1 VLPGTVEHAV
11 RVGATRTTEAER
23 LDALRRRLYAPD
35 VTEAEVA
42 AYRAA
47 AERQAEAEA
56 PAHEHRSRPARAAA
70 PHGHRALVGGG
81 AGLLVAAGIAVLV
94 TTHPLAAFTRA
105 APSPTASV
113 STLPRLIEGEVPTSI
128 ASRAEFVSALQ
139 GGREP
144 GLLEYLYEHRTY
156 LPAAISTPRRAASTE
171 YAGQGSSTLALDP
184 SDLTQAGGRVTVFL
198 VLDRPATYSWRAQR
212 SAQLQDP
219 SGPVLELA
227 EQAGSNRAGEPTTTT
242 FRYEGRAPTRLAVYT
257 DETVKWGAVVVFTD

>member
-1 VLPGTVEHAV
+1 VH
-11 RVGATRTTEAER
+11 VGATRTTEAER

-47 AERQAEAEA
+47 AEQQAEAEA
-56 PAHEHRSRPARAAA
+56 PAHEHRSRPARTAA
-70 PHGHRALVGGG
+70 PHGRRALV
-81 AGLLVAAGIAVLV
+81 ASSAAGIAVLV
-94 TTHPLAAFTRA
+94 TTHPLAAFTGA
-105 APSPTASV
+105 AASPTPSV
-113 STLPRLIEGEVPTSI
+113 RALPRLIEGEVPTSI
-128 ASRAEFVSALQ
+128 ASRADFVSALQ

-156 LPAAISTPRRAASTE
+156 LPAAISTPRRADSTE

-212 SAQLQDP
+212 AAQLQDP

>member
-1 VLPGTVEHAV
+1 M
-11 RVGATRTTEAER
+11 RVAARTTEAER

-47 AERQAEAEA
+47 VEGRPAAEA
-56 PAHEHRSRPARAAA
+56 PAQEHRAPTTGRRRRVRGRALGTGAAA
-70 PHGHRALVGGG
+70 
-81 AGLLVAAGIAVLV
+81 LLIAAGIAVLV
-94 TTHPLAAFTRA
+94 TVHPLAALTGA
-105 APSPTASV
+105 AVSPSPSASAR
-113 STLPRLIEGEVPTSI
+113 PKLIEGTIPTSV
-128 ASRAEFVSALQ
+128 ASRARFVSSLQ

-156 LPAAISTPRRAASTE
+156 LPPEISTPRRLASTE
-171 YAGQGSSTLALDP
+171 YAGQGSSTIALDP

-212 SAQLQDP
+212 AARPDDP

-242 FRYEGRAPTRLAVYT
+242 FRYSGRAPTRLAVYT

>member
-1 VLPGTVEHAV
+1 
-11 RVGATRTTEAER
+11 VGATRTTEAER

-47 AERQAEAEA
+47 AERSAEAEA
-56 PAHEHRSRPARAAA
+56 PAHDHRGRPAAAA
-70 PHGHRALVGGG
+70 KRVPHGRRALLGGG
-81 AGLLVAAGIAVLV
+81 VAALLVTAGIAVLV
-94 TTHPLAAFTRA
+94 TTHPLAAFTGA
-105 APSPTASV
+105 AASPTPSV
-113 STLPRLIEGEVPTSI
+113 TAATRLIEGEVPTSV

-212 SAQLQDP
+212 VAQLKDP

>member
-1 VLPGTVEHAV
+1 M

-47 AERQAEAEA
+47 AERQTAAEA
-56 PAHEHRSRPARAAA
+56 PAHEHRSRPTRALA
-70 PHGHRALVGGG
+70 PRGHRALVGGA
-81 AGLLVAAGIAVLV
+81 AGVLLVAAGIAVLV
-94 TTHPLAAFTRA
+94 TTRPLAAFTSA
-105 APSPTASV
+105 APSPTPSA
-113 STLPRLIEGEVPTSI
+113 TAPARLIEGAVPTSI
-128 ASRAEFVSALQ
+128 ASRAAFVSALQ
-139 GGREP
+139 SGREP
-144 GLLEYLYEHRTY
+144 GLLEYLYGHRTY
-156 LPAAISTPRRAASTE
+156 LPASISTPQRAASTE

-184 SDLTQAGGRVTVFL
+184 SDLTQHGGRVTVFL

-212 SAQLQDP
+212 IAHLDDR

>member
-1 VLPGTVEHAV
+1 M
-11 RVGATRTTEAER
+11 RVGATGTTEAER

-47 AERQAEAEA
+47 AGRRAAAEA
-56 PAHEHRSRPARAAA
+56 PAQEHRGRPTRAAA
-70 PHGHRALVGGG
+70 PHGRRRLVGGG
-81 AGLLVAAGIAVLV
+81 VAVLLVAAGIAVLV
-94 TTHPLAAFTRA
+94 TTHPLAAFTGA
-105 APSPTASV
+105 APSPTPSV
-113 STLPRLIEGEVPTSI
+113 TRLPRLIEGEVPTSI

-212 SAQLQDP
+212 AARLQDP